1 MERSCGIVASCRG
14 VRLPGGHTYLGRE
27 AFPGVERLVRGVHS
41 LLGLGRSAVRHPG
54 DLRAGG
60 RVQDGEVGG
69 RGHPAA
75 AHVALRAE
83 QRSRHVQGV
92 AAVHGGGQP
101 GQDEPEEA
109 AGPRHT
115 EGGHTGKRRLDLRW
129 GEGEGR
135 SDRARLGLLPVGCDP
150 RVSHV
155 TASKHKRRALHGPL
169 PLRSRDAFTVTQ
181 TEGTKRRKPDLR
193 HVFQSRFLV
202 LVLVG

>member
-1 MERSCGIVASCRG
+1 MWNSRFLRSATE
-14 VRLPGGHTYLGRE
+14 GGKAYLGCE

-60 RVQDGEVGG
+60 RVQHGEVGG

-115 EGGHTGKRRLDLRW
+115 EGGHTGKRRLDLR
-129 GEGEGR
+129 GGGGGVSPYASGR
-135 SDRARLGLLPVGCDP
+135 LRPARW
-150 RVSHV
+150 
-155 TASKHKRRALHGPL
+155 
-169 PLRSRDAFTVTQ
+169 SRDSEQTQ
-181 TEGTKRRKPDLR
+181 AESA
-193 HVFQSRFLV
+193 SRSTSAAQP
-202 LVLVG
+202 